1 MKSRKY
7 ASNAAMSLVAPFVG
21 AWIEIICNLSFYL
34 PALSLPSWER
44 GLKSLHP
51 RNPLTSPLVAPF
63 VGAWIEIFD
72 TCIIYKLG
80 TVAPFVGAWIEI
92 HEHSTHW
99 AVGVSL
105 PSWERGLKFCQAVQ
119 VLSSALVAPFVGAWI
134 EILQ

>member
-1 MKSRKY
+1 M
-7 ASNAAMSLVAPFVG
+7 G
-21 AWIEIICNLSFYL
+21 AWIEIGEEPDIVLF
-34 PALSLPSWER
+34 R
-44 GLKSLHP
+44 I
-51 RNPLTSPLVAPF
+51 VAPF

-105 PSWERGLKFCQAVQ
+105 PSWERGLK
-119 VLSSALVAPFVGAWI
+119 LSFWDLSKT
-134 EILQ
+134 